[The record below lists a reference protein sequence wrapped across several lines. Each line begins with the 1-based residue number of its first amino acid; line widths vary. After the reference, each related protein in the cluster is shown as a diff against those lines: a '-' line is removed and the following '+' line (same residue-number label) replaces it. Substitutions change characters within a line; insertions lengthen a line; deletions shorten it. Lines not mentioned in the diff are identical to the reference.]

1 MRGTSLYLTDMDSR
15 PHTNQLLAAVD
26 DFADYQHYVQGRS
39 AATVRSYRSDL
50 NDLAREITTFADFR
64 LPALRAWL
72 AQAVRDGKSR
82 ATLARRASAAR
93 AFSTWAQ
100 RQGHLEADIAA
111 RLQSP
116 RVSNTL
122 PTVLAVD
129 EAATVVSSGSNS
141 NETEQHSNETE
152 QHSAGNDPEGL
163 RDTAI
168 LELLYASGMRV
179 AELVSLD
186 VDEIDT
192 ARGTCKVTG
201 KGNKQR
207 VVPFGDT
214 AARALTAWINDG
226 RPQVAAR
233 ASKNADGPNL
243 GSDRALFLGKRG
255 KRIDQRQVRRIV
267 ERAGMEQGIAGL
279 SPHGLRHSAATHLLE
294 GGADLRVVQEI
305 LGHASLQ
312 TTQRYTHVTAE
323 RLKQVHRQA
332 HPRA

>member
-1 MRGTSLYLTDMDSR
+1 MDTGTDKPRTQGTQRS
-15 PHTNQLLAAVD
+15 QLHEAID

-39 AATVRSYRSDL
+39 PATVRSYRSDL
-50 NDLAREITTFADFR
+50 YDLASHISTFAEFR

-72 AQAVRDGKSR
+72 AKAVRDGKSR
-82 ATLARRASAAR
+82 ATIARRASSVR

-100 RQGHLEADIAA
+100 RQGHLDIDIAA
-111 RLQSP
+111 RLHSP
-116 RVSNTL
+116 SAANTL
-122 PTVLAVD
+122 PNVLAVD
-129 EAATVVSSGSNS
+129 EAANVVSSTIRQTVGNYSGS
-141 NETEQHSNETE
+141 
-152 QHSAGNDPEGL
+152 DPL
-163 RDTAI
+163 SQRDAAI

-179 AELVSLD
+179 AELVALNLAHLD
-186 VDEIDT
+186 VD
-192 ARGTCKVTG
+192 RGTIKVTG

-207 VVPFGDT
+207 VVPFGRA
-214 AARALTAWINDG
+214 AARALNTWIEHG
-226 RPQVAAR
+226 RQAVLKKAHKGHKGTDTNYDSR
-233 ASKNADGPNL
+233 G
-243 GSDRALFLGKRG
+243 DRNQHQQPALFIGARG

-267 ERAGMEQGIAGL
+267 ERAGMAQGISSL

-323 RLKQVHRQA
+323 RLKQVHAQA